1 MFIIMIDALAAL
13 SEACVMN
20 SLLPLI
26 AVGAGIAGIIAA
38 LVAWSAHVARR
49 VDRTVPPDGE
59 VRAIAGRRL
68 HVRDIGQGPPIVMI
82 HGLAGQMRNFAAVAE
97 QLQGEHRIVLIDRP
111 GCGHSPGR
119 GADSLGD
126 QAALIAALIDELG
139 LDRPLIVGHSLG
151 GAVAMALA
159 LNHPDRIGGLA
170 LVAPLTQVQEEV
182 PAAFRGLMIAS
193 PLARAALAHTLAIPM
208 IRLRAAESREVLFAP
223 EAVHPAFETAFG
235 GAMLARPRAFYAA
248 SSEMTAVNGALAPLV
263 VRYGEIGLP
272 VRILF
277 GAGDQVLAAP
287 VHGTRTAAAIPG
299 ARCTIV
305 RNAGH
310 MLPVTQPDRVVA
322 FIRDACAVIAVPPG
336 VRARIEEFAK

>member
-1 MFIIMIDALAAL
+1 M
-13 SEACVMN
+13 S

-26 AVGAGIAGIIAA
+26 AGSAAIAGVIAA
-38 LVAWSAHVARR
+38 LVAWSGHIARR

-59 VRAIAGRRL
+59 FREIAGRRL

-82 HGLAGQMRNFAAVAE
+82 HGLAGQMRNFAAVVE
-97 QLQGEHRIVLIDRP
+97 QLRTDHRIVLIDRP
-111 GCGHSPGR
+111 GSGHSPGR
-119 GADSLGD
+119 GADTLD
-126 QAALIAALIDELG
+126 EQAALVAALIDELG
-139 LDRPLIVGHSLG
+139 LDRPLVVGHSLG
-151 GAVAMALA
+151 GAVALALA
-159 LNHPDRIGGLA
+159 LGHPERVGGLA

-193 PLARAALAHTLAIPM
+193 PLVRAALAHTLAIPM
-208 IRLRAAESREVLFAP
+208 IRLRSAESREVLFAP
-223 EAVHPAFETAFG
+223 EAVHPAFETEFG

-263 VRYGEIGLP
+263 VRYDQIRLP

-277 GAGDQVLAAP
+277 GAADQVLAAA

-322 FIRDACAVIAVPPG
+322 FIRDACAVITVPPS
-336 VRARIEEFAK
+336 VRARIAEFAK

>member
-1 MFIIMIDALAAL
+1 M
-13 SEACVMN
+13 S

-26 AVGAGIAGIIAA
+26 AGGAGIAGIVAA
-38 LVAWSAHVARR
+38 LVAWSAQVARR
-49 VDRTVPPDGE
+49 VDRMVPPDGE
-59 VRAIAGRRL
+59 IREVAGRRL

-82 HGLAGQMRNFAAVAE
+82 HGLAGQMRNFAAVAA
-97 QLQGEHRIVLIDRP
+97 QLQAQHRIILIDRP

-119 GADSLGD
+119 GSDSLSD
-126 QAALIAALIDELG
+126 QAALIAALIAELG

-159 LNHPDRIGGLA
+159 LNHADRIGGLA
-170 LVAPLTQVQEEV
+170 LVAPLTQVQPEV
-182 PAAFRGLMIAS
+182 PGAFRGLMIAS
-193 PLARAALAHTLAIPM
+193 PWVRAALAHTLAIPM
-208 IRLRAAESREVLFAP
+208 IRLRSAQSRDVLFAP
-223 EAVHPAFETAFG
+223 ELVHPAFEIAFG

-248 SSEMTAVNGALAPLV
+248 SSEMTAVNDALAPLV
-263 VRYGEIGLP
+263 VRYGEIGVP

-277 GAGDQVLAAP
+277 GAEDQVLAAP
-287 VHGTRTAAAIPG
+287 VHGTRTAAAIAG

-322 FIRDACAVIAVPPG
+322 FIRDACVVTAAPAG
-336 VRARIEEFAK
+336 VRARISEFAR